1 MPLLQPLVDRAKALV
16 PEFMA
21 RLTVRRDSGP
31 IDSVDSLCGFVS
43 TRAAYV
49 AQKTLYGYLKTRMG
63 TRYPHV
69 FEDEVFI
76 TSVDIAKLQ
85 IYAACLSDLAI
96 FAVSRVLQDAPAG
109 PGASLPAAS
118 LPDAETCRALALHC
132 FERGLADNAGQAGAV
147 AAFSPEEA
155 LAAFRRRLAFWDWD
169 GGPQGRAIFTESPAA
184 LVRWAPIAQA
194 LKKHD
199 AEIVENSIKFTWRDV
214 RQALDKRVDGAAVLA
229 GAAHLASRAGAVP
242 A

>member
-1 MPLLQPLVDRAKALV
+1 MPLLQPLFERAKALV
-16 PEFMA
+16 PEFLA
-21 RLTVRRDSGP
+21 RLTVRRESGP

-43 TRAAYV
+43 TRAAFV

-69 FEDEVFI
+69 FEDDVYVASI
-76 TSVDIAKLQ
+76 DIAKMQ
-85 IYAACLSDLAI
+85 IYASCLSDLAI
-96 FAVSRVLQDAPAG
+96 FAVSRVLQDAPG
-109 PGASLPAAS
+109 NPPA
-118 LPDAETCRALALHC
+118 DVETCRALAQYC

-147 AAFSPEEA
+147 AGFSPEEA
-155 LAAFRRRLAFWDWD
+155 LAAFRRRLAFWDWAD
-169 GGPQGRAIFTESPAA
+169 GPRGRAIFTESPAA

-199 AEIVENSIKFTWRDV
+199 EEIVENSIKFTWRDV
-214 RQALDKRVDGAAVLA
+214 RQTLDRRVDGAAVLA
-229 GAAHLASRAGAVP
+229 EAAGLASRAGPVP

>member
-1 MPLLQPLVDRAKALV
+1 MPLLQPLFDKAKALV
-16 PEFMA
+16 PEFLA
-21 RLTVRRDSGP
+21 RLAIRRESGP

-43 TRAAYV
+43 TRAAFV

-69 FEDEVFI
+69 FEDDVFI
-76 TSVDIAKLQ
+76 ESVDIAKLQ
-85 IYAACLSDLAI
+85 VYAACLSDLAI
-96 FAVSRVLQDAPAG
+96 FAVSRVLQDPPAG
-109 PGASLPAAS
+109 PATP
-118 LPDAETCRALALHC
+118 LPDTETCRPLALHC

-155 LAAFRRRLAFWDWD
+155 LAAFRRRLAFWDWAD
-169 GGPQGRAIFTESPAA
+169 GPRGRAIFTESPAA

-199 AEIVENSIKFTWRDV
+199 EEIVENSIKFTWRDV
-214 RQALDKRVDGAAVLA
+214 RQALDQRVDGAAVLA
-229 GAAHLASRAGAVP
+229 EAARLASRAGPVP